1 MSEPHS
7 TLHSVSHILFL
18 FETITFVSKRC
29 KKIKSVY
36 KSKCENYKKLKFSKI
51 KIILYL

>member
-29 KKIKSVY
+29 KKIKFDY
-36 KSKCENYKKLKFSKI
+36 KSKCYNCNNLKFSKI
-51 KIILYL
+51 KNILYL